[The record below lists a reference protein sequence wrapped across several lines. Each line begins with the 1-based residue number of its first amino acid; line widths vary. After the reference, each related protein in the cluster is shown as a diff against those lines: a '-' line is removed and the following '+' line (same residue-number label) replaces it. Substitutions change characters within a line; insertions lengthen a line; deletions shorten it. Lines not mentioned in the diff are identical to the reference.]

1 MKKLYMK
8 QQVFSWTDKFTVKDE
23 NDQDIYLIE
32 GDMISIGGKKLHI
45 KDMDGNEIGMVQ
57 QKLLSLMPKFFV
69 FVNGNQVAEIKKK
82 IAFFKAKYVIEGP
95 NWKVKGSILDHDYTI
110 EENDEEIA
118 SLHKVWL
125 SWGDAFELNIKDG
138 TNEIMALAV
147 VIAIDCVQAMQEET
161 TSISLHST
169 T

>member
-32 GDMISIGGKKLHI
+32 GDMIVIGGKKLHI

-69 FVNGNQVAEIKKK
+69 FVNGNQVAE
-82 IAFFKAKYVIEGP
+82 
-95 NWKVKGSILDHDYTI
+95 
-110 EENDEEIA
+110 
-118 SLHKVWL
+118 
-125 SWGDAFELNIKDG
+125 
-138 TNEIMALAV
+138 
-147 VIAIDCVQAMQEET
+147 
-161 TSISLHST
+161 
-169 T
+169 